1 MVPTKLCLNVSS
13 PSSKAIEYTSPS
25 PSKNWLSLLPKISRR
40 PGPFLKR
47 VPLRSFGIVPVT
59 LAGSMVRGALPSV
72 VDSDVL
78 R

>member
-1 MVPTKLCLNVSS
+1 M
-13 PSSKAIEYTSPS
+13 
-25 PSKNWLSLLPKISRR
+25 
-40 PGPFLKR
+40 
-47 VPLRSFGIVPVT
+47 VPVT